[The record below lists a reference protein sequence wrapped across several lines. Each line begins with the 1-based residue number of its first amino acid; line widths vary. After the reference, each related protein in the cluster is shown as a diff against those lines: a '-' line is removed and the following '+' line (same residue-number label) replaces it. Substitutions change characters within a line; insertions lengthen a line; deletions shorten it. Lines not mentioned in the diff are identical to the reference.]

1 MVVFW
6 AIFAADTKIILRYD
20 FVAPLIFTF
29 KENHVFIEEEDI
41 PSDKVVMAKEKLDD
55 IDLDGI
61 GNLVDLPRAMFI
73 DKDCGNL
80 VK

>member
-1 MVVFW
+1 MFW
-6 AIFAADTKIILRYD
+6 AIFVADTKIILRYD

-55 IDLDGI
+55 IDLDDI

>member
-6 AIFAADTKIILRYD
+6 AIFVADAKIILRYD
-20 FVAPLIFTF
+20 FVARLIFTF
-29 KENHVFIEEEDI
+29 KENHVFIEEEDTT
-41 PSDKVVMAKEKLDD
+41 SDKVVMVEEKLDD

-61 GNLVDLPRAMFI
+61 GNLVDLPRTMFI

-80 VK
+80 IK